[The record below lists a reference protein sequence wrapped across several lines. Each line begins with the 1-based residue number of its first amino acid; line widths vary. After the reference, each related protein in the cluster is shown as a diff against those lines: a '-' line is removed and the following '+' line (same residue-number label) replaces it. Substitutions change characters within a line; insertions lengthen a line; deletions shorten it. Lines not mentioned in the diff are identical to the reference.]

1 MNSQVE
7 RGLVGVDIGAANIKC
22 ALGILDQRADLID
35 IIATSSV
42 PTMGLREGKVTDI
55 KALTRAINE
64 GVNRVKNHGQCEID
78 QLMISISSRYF
89 YTLDTASTVDISEG
103 RVTHRDVLDAVRAC
117 HEDALHAQAAQ
128 GGYGITHTLPQQY
141 LLDHQAIDVPPWSQP
156 ALHLGLKAH
165 LVYGHRDTMNTI
177 WRLKRDLDAT
187 RLEDVVVDLL
197 AQSEGVL
204 NPDEPS
210 ECAAVLDIGSET
222 TKVLLLR
229 KGKPV
234 FLFNRLQGGVHLTNE
249 IQRQLKIRDFDDAEQ
264 LKIRYGQVY
273 VDAHERSEPRIPLE
287 TEGPRRYIRQES
299 LARIL
304 ERALTE
310 NLSALRVR
318 LEEAGVADLLEG
330 GVILTGG
337 TANIPGICTLAG
349 DILQTKV
356 TLGVPQQNGVKDLV
370 QAPQYATVNGLVV
383 AGFKRRFNHWFSV
396 WSRDLKDIPNPLVK
410 PKRRRDSLWSQIKS
424 IWSNN
429 AS

>member
-7 RGLVGVDIGAANIKC
+7 RGLVGIDIGAANIKC
-22 ALGILDQRADLID
+22 ALGILDYREEIID

-55 KALTRAINE
+55 RSLTRAINE
-64 GVNRVKNHGQCEID
+64 GVKRVKTHGQCEID
-78 QLMISISSRYF
+78 RMMISISSRYF
-89 YTLDTASTVDISEG
+89 YTLDAASTVDISEG
-103 RVTHRDVLDAVRAC
+103 RVTHRDILSAVRAC

-128 GGYGITHTLPQQY
+128 GGYGITHTLAQEY
-141 LLDHQAIDVPPWSQP
+141 LLDHQLIETPPWSQP

-165 LVYGHRDTMNTI
+165 LVYGHRDTMNTV
-177 WRLKRDLDAT
+177 WGLKRHLPAP
-187 RLEDVVVDLL
+187 LLDVVVDLL

-204 NPDEPS
+204 NLDEPAACS
-210 ECAAVLDIGSET
+210 AVLDIGSET

-234 FLFNRLQGGVHLTNE
+234 FLFNRLQGGVHLTSE

-273 VDAHERSEPRIPLE
+273 VDALERSDHRIPLE

-318 LEEAGVADLLEG
+318 LEEAGVAELLEG
-330 GVILTGG
+330 GVVLTGG

-356 TLGVPQQNGVKDLV
+356 TLGSPQQRGVKDLV

-383 AGFKRRFNHWFSV
+383 SGFKRRYDHWFSV
-396 WSRDLKDIPNPLVK
+396 WHRNLKDIPHPLIK
-410 PKRRRDSLWSQIKS
+410 PKRERASLWRQLKS
-424 IWSNN
+424 MWSGN

>member
-7 RGLVGVDIGAANIKC
+7 RGLVGIDIGAANIKC
-22 ALGILDQRADLID
+22 ALGILDRRADIID

-55 KALTRAINE
+55 RSLTSAINE
-64 GVNRVKNHGQCEID
+64 GVNRVKSHGQCEID
-78 QLMISISSRYF
+78 RMMISISSRYF
-89 YTLDTASTVDISEG
+89 YTLDAASTVDISEG
-103 RVTHRDVLDAVRAC
+103 RVTHPDVLDAVRAC
-117 HEDALHAQAAQ
+117 HEDALHAQTAQ

-177 WRLKRDLDAT
+177 WQLKRDLEAP
-187 RLEDVVVDLL
+187 LLDVVVDLL
-197 AQSEGVL
+197 AQSEGAL
-204 NPDEPS
+204 NLDEPS
-210 ECAAVLDIGSET
+210 ERAAVLDIGSET
-222 TKVLLLR
+222 TKVLLMR

-273 VDAHERSEPRIPLE
+273 VDTHERNETRIPLE

-318 LEEAGVADLLEG
+318 LEEAGVAELLED
-330 GVILTGG
+330 GVVITGG

-356 TLGVPQQNGVKDLV
+356 TLGLPQQKGVKDLV
-370 QAPQYATVNGLVV
+370 QAPQYATVNGLVI
-383 AGFKRRFNHWFSV
+383 AGFKRRFDHWFSV
-396 WSRDLKDIPNPLVK
+396 WPRDLRDIPHPLAK
-410 PKRRRDSLWSQIKS
+410 PRRERTSLWRHLTS
-424 IWSNN
+424 IWSGN